1 MLRLKMLKF
10 RISSLHIHVE
20 RVIGLLK
27 NRYTILQGTL
37 PIQVIKSAKDE
48 ANYAEFSSID
58 NIIHVCSALS
68 NIRSSIAL
76 YWFLNISVYL
86 LYQCRV

>member
-1 MLRLKMLKF
+1 MSFTEGRPQLSAEDVEKSRKK
-10 RISSLHIHVE
+10 SSIRIHVE

-58 NIIHVCSALS
+58 KIILVCSALS
-68 NIRSSIAL
+68 NIGSSIV
-76 YWFLNISVYL
+76 FKG
-86 LYQCRV
+86 

>member
-1 MLRLKMLKF
+1 MSFTEGRPQLSAEDVEKSRKK
-10 RISSLHIHVE
+10 SSIRIHVE

-48 ANYAEFSSID
+48 ANYAKCSSID
-58 NIIHVCSALS
+58 KIILVCSALS
-68 NIRSSIAL
+68 NIGSSIV
-76 YWFLNISVYL
+76 FKG
-86 LYQCRV
+86 